1 MSLSNEVLKWRY
13 VNIIHV
19 VAVQMQMGITTSQK
33 MLLIFEME
41 GVFFQSYT
49 KDEQDFHIQREPD
62 WQFGDRSYFL
72 RPFYSKVLKYCLRNY
87 DAAIWTLNVTNKY
100 IRKVLE
106 KSNIDI
112 EDFKFAWDI
121 SHCHLQAKLE
131 AGRTRQ
137 FYEKKLIDVWCQYG
151 DNYEE
156 SNVLLINTEKHTS
169 QFMGYRSNHILIKSY
184 TGKEQDTWLMQVLF
198 PFLKTLHRIK
208 QKHEYIRMFNRTCT
222 SL

>member
-72 RPFYSKVLKYCLRNY
+72 RPFYSKVLKYCLKNY
-87 DAAIWTLNVTNKY
+87 DVAIWTLNVTDKY
-100 IRKVLE
+100 I
-106 KSNIDI
+106 
-112 EDFKFAWDI
+112 
-121 SHCHLQAKLE
+121 
-131 AGRTRQ
+131 
-137 FYEKKLIDVWCQYG
+137 
-151 DNYEE
+151 
-156 SNVLLINTEKHTS
+156 
-169 QFMGYRSNHILIKSY
+169 
-184 TGKEQDTWLMQVLF
+184 
-198 PFLKTLHRIK
+198 
-208 QKHEYIRMFNRTCT
+208 
-222 SL
+222 